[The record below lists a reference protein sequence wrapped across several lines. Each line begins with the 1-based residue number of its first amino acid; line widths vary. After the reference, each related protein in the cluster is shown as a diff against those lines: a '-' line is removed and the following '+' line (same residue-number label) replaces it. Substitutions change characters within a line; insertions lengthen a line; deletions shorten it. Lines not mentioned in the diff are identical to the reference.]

1 MVQIKEQDKDRPK
14 MVQLQN
20 GCICCNLREDL
31 LVEIKALALENK
43 FDYLL
48 IESTGVAEP
57 LPVAETFTFG
67 ELDEHE
73 HNEQGDCDMGE
84 EHGEDEGAEGA
95 MKVLAD
101 ISTLDC

>member
-1 MVQIKEQDKDRPK
+1 M
-14 MVQLQN
+14 
-20 GCICCNLREDL
+20 

-73 HNEQGDCDMGE
+73 HNAQGECLSKEGE
-84 EHGEDEGAEGA
+84 EMQVEVA
-95 MKVLAD
+95 
-101 ISTLDC
+101 